1 MILLVPAGSST
12 PARLTCLLSPLLRG
26 PQGIGEASW
35 GPEMIHDPETGAGRW
50 GWGGRH
56 LEPGSGPALG
66 RARKETQLASP
77 SWGLSSFCHLAFI
90 WPQFP
95 RKFASGHC
103 SWSQLNQEY
112 SPLVCVQPPPVF
124 GPGDEHPG
132 RCGGQGG
139 QGTVKL

>member
-1 MILLVPAGSST
+1 M
-12 PARLTCLLSPLLRG
+12 
-26 PQGIGEASW
+26 
-35 GPEMIHDPETGAGRW
+35 
-50 GWGGRH
+50 
-56 LEPGSGPALG
+56 EPGSGSALG

-112 SPLVCVQPPPVF
+112 SPLVCVQPPRF
-124 GPGDEHPG
+124 AGLGTSIPGGVGG
-132 RCGGQGG
+132 REARGQ
-139 QGTVKL
+139 